1 MAEGTLSVPP
11 KATSDADN
19 MDKLTAIIDG
29 TREYSGDTVS
39 VACKV
44 PMGMIL
50 RVHKKVMMPQKTTD
64 GLVRDVPEYHQFG
77 KEYMVYGP
85 SHPQNMGPH
94 CTIIGDYAI
103 TPGIPREHWELWSQ
117 QHRGDMMV
125 INRMIFAY
133 SSNKIAGAAKE
144 HAELK
149 SGLER
154 LDSSRLPKNLVPSRD
169 HMSAEAFNAVTAG
182 KQ

>member
-1 MAEGTLSVPP
+1 MSDETLKLPTKMS
-11 KATSDADN
+11 SDGDN
-19 MDKLTAIIDG
+19 MAKLVAITEG
-29 TREYSGDTVS
+29 TREASGDVVS
-39 VACKV
+39 VACKI
-44 PMGMIL
+44 PMGLIL
-50 RVHKKVMMPQKTTD
+50 RAHKRVMMPHKTTE
-64 GLVRDVPEYHQFG
+64 GMIRDVPEYHQFG

-85 SHPQNMGPH
+85 SHPQNAGPH

-103 TPGIPREHWELWSQ
+103 THGIPKELWDLWSAQ
-117 QHRGDMMV
+117 NRGSMMV

-169 HMSAEAFNAVTAG
+169 HMSAEAFNAVSAG
-182 KQ
+182 K

>member
-1 MAEGTLSVPP
+1 MAEGKLGLPP
-11 KATSDADN
+11 KITSDEEN
-19 MDKLTAIIDG
+19 MDKLIAITEG
-29 TREYSGDTVS
+29 TREASGDTMS

-44 PMGMIL
+44 PMGLIL
-50 RVHKKVMMPQKTTD
+50 RVHRKVMMPHKTTE
-64 GLVRDVPEYHQFG
+64 GMIRDVPEYHQFG

-85 SHPQNMGPH
+85 SHPQNAGPH

-103 TPGIPREHWELWSQ
+103 THGIPTEVWNLWSQ

-169 HMSAEAFNAVTAG
+169 HMSAEAFNAVSAG
-182 KQ
+182 K

>member
-1 MAEGTLSVPP
+1 MADDTLKLPP

-19 MDKLTAIIDG
+19 MDALIAKIEGA
-29 TREYSGDTVS
+29 REASGDTVS
-39 VACKV
+39 IACKV

-85 SHPQNMGPH
+85 SHPQNAGPH

-103 TPGIPREHWELWSQ
+103 THGIPAEHWNLWFA

-133 SSNKIAGAAKE
+133 ASNKIAGAAKE

-154 LDSSRLPKNLVPSRD
+154 LDSSKLPKNLVPSRD
-169 HMSAEAFNAVTAG
+169 HMSAEAFNAVSAG

>member
-1 MAEGTLSVPP
+1 MAEGTITVPQ
-11 KATSDADN
+11 KMSSDEDN
-19 MDKLTAIIDG
+19 MNKLIAITEG
-29 TREYSGDTVS
+29 TREASGDTVS

-50 RVHKKVMMPQKTTD
+50 RVHKRVMMPHKTTE
-64 GLVRDVPEYHQFG
+64 GMIRDVPEYHQVG

-85 SHPQNMGPH
+85 SHPQNAGPH

-169 HMSAEAFNAVTAG
+169 HMSAEAFNAVSAG
-182 KQ
+182 K

>member
-1 MAEGTLSVPP
+1 MAEPTLGLPP
-11 KATSDADN
+11 KMKSDEANMETLIAKVTST
-19 MDKLTAIIDG
+19 MET
-29 TREYSGDTVS
+29 SGNVVS

-44 PMGMIL
+44 PMGLIL
-50 RVHKKVMMPQKTTD
+50 RVYRKQMMPQKTTD
-64 GLVRDVPEYHQFG
+64 GLVRDVPEFHQFG

-85 SHPQNMGPH
+85 SHPQNAGPH

-103 TPGIPREHWELWSQ
+103 TPNIPEELWSLWMA
-117 QHRGDMMV
+117 QHRDDMMV

-144 HAELK
+144 HAGLR

-154 LDSSRLPKNLVPSRD
+154 LDSQKLPKALMPDRD
-169 HMSAEAFNAVTAG
+169 HMSAEAFNAI
-182 KQ
+182 K

>member
-1 MAEGTLSVPP
+1 MADAPKLGLPP
-11 KATSDADN
+11 KITSDEEN
-19 MDKLTAIIDG
+19 MDKLIAITEG
-29 TREYSGDTVS
+29 TREASGDTMS

-50 RVHKKVMMPQKTTD
+50 RVHKKVMMPHKTTE
-64 GLVRDVPEYHQFG
+64 GLIRDVPEYHQFG

-85 SHPQNMGPH
+85 SHPQNAGPH

-103 TPGIPREHWELWSQ
+103 THGIPTEVWNLWQQ

-169 HMSAEAFNAVTAG
+169 HMSAEAFNAVSAG
-182 KQ
+182 K